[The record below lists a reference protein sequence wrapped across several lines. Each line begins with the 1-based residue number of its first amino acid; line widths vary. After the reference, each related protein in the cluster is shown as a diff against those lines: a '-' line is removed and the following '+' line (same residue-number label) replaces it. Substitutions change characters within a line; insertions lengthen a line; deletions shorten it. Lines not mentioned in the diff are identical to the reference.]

1 MIERYQL
8 RYFLAV
14 VDAGSFSRAAVQ
26 VNVTQ
31 PTLSVGIGKLEAALG
46 AKLFLRNAHR
56 VHLTEA
62 GVRLLS
68 HARVIEN
75 EFSGLDQ
82 KLAAPRAV
90 RTARLGV
97 LSTIPSPVIAQ
108 VVAGNLASPAPDLV
122 EIVEGSERDLVG
134 RLQRGRIDLA
144 LSIVRTGETRFAV
157 EPLYSE
163 GYRVAAPAGHASLG
177 QEVVAAES
185 LASETMIVR
194 RHCELLSETSRH
206 FTERGVRPRFSYRST
221 NDDRVLRMVDAGL
234 GITVMPETYAPP
246 ALNWPRLAGFDHR
259 REIGLLSVTPILAL
273 DDDSS
278 LLRALRTL
286 RR

>member
-14 VDAGSFSRAAVQ
+14 VDAGSFSRAAAQ

-46 AKLFLRNAHR
+46 AKLFLRNAQR
-56 VHLTEA
+56 VHLTDA

-68 HARVIEN
+68 HARVIES

-82 KLAAPRAV
+82 ILAAPRAA
-90 RTARLGV
+90 RTVRLGV
-97 LSTIPSPVIAQ
+97 LSTIPSDLIAK
-108 VVAGNLASPAPDLV
+108 VVAVNRASPEPDAV

-144 LSIVRTGETRFAV
+144 LSIVRPRETRFAV
-157 EPLYSE
+157 EPLFSE
-163 GYRVAAPAGHASLG
+163 GYRVAAPIGHPSLG
-177 QEVVAAES
+177 QEVVPAES

-234 GITVMPETYAPP
+234 GITVMPETYASPD
-246 ALNWPRLAGFDHR
+246 LDWPRLAGFDHR
-259 REIGLLSVTPILAL
+259 REIGLLSATPILAF
-273 DDDSS
+273 DKTSG
-278 LLRALRTL
+278 LLQALRTL